1 MAARVRGGQKLR
13 RFLKTAGKGGAK
25 GVRVGVFKNA
35 RYPASRGGR
44 YVAEVAAWMEY
55 GTKQPVKFK
64 KKGKPRAQHVPPRP
78 FFRPGIKRGEREAR
92 KVLLTYINPKR
103 GIVTPSTAG
112 RVGLTFQKAVQ
123 KALQDVTSPPLAAS
137 TIKRKKSSKP
147 LIDEGVLK
155 QSITFKVL
163 RA

>member
-1 MAARVRGGQKLR
+1 MAARVRGGQKFR

-25 GVRVGVFKNA
+25 GVRVGVFESA
-35 RYPASRGGR
+35 RYPAKRGGR
-44 YVAEVAAWMEY
+44 FVAEVAAWMEF
-55 GTKQPVKFK
+55 GTKRPGG
-64 KKGKPRAQHVPPRP
+64 KGKERGVMAPARP

-103 GIVTPSTAG
+103 GIVTPRTAG
-112 RVGLTFQKAVQ
+112 RVGLTFQRSIQQAI
-123 KALQDVTSPPLAAS
+123 QDVTSPPLAES
-137 TIKRKKSSKP
+137 TIKRKGSSKP

-163 RA
+163 TA